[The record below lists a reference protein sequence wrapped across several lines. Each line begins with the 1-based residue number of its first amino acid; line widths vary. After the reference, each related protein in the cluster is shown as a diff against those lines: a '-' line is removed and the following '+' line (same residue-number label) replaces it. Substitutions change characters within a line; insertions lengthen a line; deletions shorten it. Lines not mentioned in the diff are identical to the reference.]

1 MRYYTREDL
10 IEIFVKFRA
19 ENLFCTFVSCTKHP
33 VEVCKIINV
42 HEDNFLAKILWKG
55 TNWRF
60 ILPWRVIN
68 WHVLQIIQGSYQ
80 VRNLFGSWLVI
91 FRKKVSQGVSFLMVH
106 MWHVKLQQGTQK
118 RDSLEFLN
126 LSALK
131 LPSCELVFFINMN
144 TY

>member
-91 FRKKVSQGVSFLMVH
+91 FGKKVS
-106 MWHVKLQQGTQK
+106 HVKLQQGTQK